1 MNKTKVSDLFF
12 VVFWLMI
19 LLMVFFSGCNEDRY
33 ITFKP
38 TEEQLRKIEPL
49 DLQQN
54 AIPEGVDAEK
64 SSSEE
69 AKAPPAEMVLSLQE
83 SRKIALEHNLR
94 LRVELINPT
103 IAREKITQEQ
113 ARFEAL
119 FLGSANLSKTDQ
131 PTSLALDASQS
142 EYFSSNAGV
151 SVPLRTGGT
160 INLEM
165 PMTRSETNN
174 IFSTLNPVYTTDA
187 RVSISHPLLRNAG
200 LRTNTHGIRVA
211 RYQNQIVE
219 AQTKLQI
226 ISVLYAVD
234 VVYWRLY
241 AHRKALE
248 VVRQDYDLAV
258 ALLEQSRRLV
268 GAGTAAEVEIIRAEA
283 GVAERLEGIIIA
295 ENNLRDRQRE
305 LKRVLNLPGLEMGSS
320 TVMIPESV
328 PNPLHY
334 KIEVDSLVEIARE
347 NRMELL
353 ELELQLAQDVSSIDF
368 YRNQTLPQLMFSY
381 TYNIN
386 GLGPEFN
393 DSWHVLRDKN
403 FEDHY
408 LGLRLEVPLGNQAAK
423 SRLRESVYSRSR
435 RLASRDLQETL
446 IDQEVYNSADKLES
460 TWQRVL
466 ASRQSS
472 ILAGRTLEAE
482 QRQFE
487 QGLRTSTDVL
497 NSQSALAN
505 AQLAE
510 IRALSE
516 YEIAKN
522 DLALAVG
529 MYLGAAGIQWEPV
542 VPDE

>member
-1 MNKTKVSDLFF
+1 M
-12 VVFWLMI
+12 
-19 LLMVFFSGCNEDRY
+19 
-33 ITFKP
+33 
-38 TEEQLRKIEPL
+38 
-49 DLQQN
+49 
-54 AIPEGVDAEK
+54 A
-64 SSSEE
+64 
-69 AKAPPAEMVLSLQE
+69 LSLQQC
-83 SRKIALEHNLR
+83 RKIALEHNLR
-94 LRVELINPT
+94 LQVELINPT

-119 FLGSANLSKTDQ
+119 FIGSANLSKTDQ

-142 EYFSSNAGV
+142 DYFSSSAGLNI
-151 SVPLRTGGT
+151 PLRSGGA
-160 INLEM
+160 ISLET
-165 PMTRSETNN
+165 PVNRSETNN
-174 IFSTLNPVYTTDA
+174 IFSTLNPAYTTDA
-187 RVSISHPLLRNAG
+187 RVSISHPLLRSAG

-219 AQTKLQI
+219 ARTKLQI

-241 AHRKALE
+241 ANRKALE

-258 ALLEQSRRLV
+258 ALLEQARRQV
-268 GAGTAAEVEIIRAEA
+268 AAGTAAEVEIIRAEA

-305 LKRVLNLPGLEMGSS
+305 LKRVLNLPGLEMGSL
-320 TVMIPESV
+320 TVMIPQSE
-328 PNPLHY
+328 PNPLRY
-334 KIEVDSLVEIARE
+334 TLAADELVGIARE
-347 NRMELL
+347 NRMEML
-353 ELELQLAQDVSSIDF
+353 ELELQLAQDDSSIDF

-386 GLGPEFN
+386 GLGPEFD

-423 SRLRESVYSRSR
+423 SRLREAHYSRSS

-446 IDQEVYNSADKLES
+446 IDQEVYNSTDKLES

-466 ASRQSS
+466 ASRKSS
-472 ILAGRTLEAE
+472 ILAGRTLNAE

-522 DLALAVG
+522 DLARAVG
-529 MYLGAAGIQWEPV
+529 MYLGAAGVQWEPV